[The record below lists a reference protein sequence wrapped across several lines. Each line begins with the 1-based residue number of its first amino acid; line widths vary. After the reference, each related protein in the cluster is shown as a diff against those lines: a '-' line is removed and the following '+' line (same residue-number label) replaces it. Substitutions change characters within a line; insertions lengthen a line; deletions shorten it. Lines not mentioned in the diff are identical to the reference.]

1 MLLKI
6 LIIFGTAFLLA
17 LITGLLLEA
26 HNSIIGATHGKV
38 LFWEPADMLVPA
50 LVLTVVLTLLFTFA
64 TPVGRVI
71 IDAVGGGGNSGSGGS
86 GATFVIFGGPMPIPI
101 GGGLLCLIALL
112 YLGGT
117 SAMILLSLIGIIV
130 AKVTD
135 RKG

>member
-17 LITGLLLEA
+17 LTTGLLLEA

-71 IDAVGGGGNSGSGGS
+71 IDAVLGDSGSGGS
-86 GATFVIFGGPMPIPI
+86 GATFIIFGGPMPIPV

-112 YLGGT
+112 YFGGT
-117 SAMILLSLIGIIV
+117 TAMILLSLIGIIV

-135 RKG
+135 RA